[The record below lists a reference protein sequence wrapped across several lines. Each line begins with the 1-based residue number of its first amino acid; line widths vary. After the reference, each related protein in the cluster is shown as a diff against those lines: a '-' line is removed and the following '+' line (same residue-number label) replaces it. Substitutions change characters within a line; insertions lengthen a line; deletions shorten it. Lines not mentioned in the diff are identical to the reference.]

1 MKTRR
6 IALCASVL
14 SASLTAGLV
23 SLTARASDP
32 TGTQVSWARIVGIV
46 VPQGIVGRPAT
57 GGDCVPG
64 IDCVLGTPAAWTV
77 TSGIVTLDLEQGRL
91 NFEVRGLVLA
101 DDPSFTNIGTRGTIT
116 RVKGT
121 LVCNDT
127 EPGAPEL
134 VDTDAVALSP
144 QGNARFSGLISL
156 PPSCTDQPRD
166 IVFLIRI
173 AEAEPDFLVDRWNA
187 FGAVRRVIQN

>member
-6 IALCASVL
+6 IALCAWVM
-14 SASLTAGLV
+14 SASLTAGLLPLSV
-23 SLTARASDP
+23 RANDP
-32 TGTQVSWARIVGIV
+32 SGTQVSWARIVGIV
-46 VPQGIVGRPAT
+46 VPQGVVGRPAS
-57 GGDCVPG
+57 GGDCVFG
-64 IDCVLGTPAAWTV
+64 VDCVVGTPAAWTV
-77 TSGIVTLDLEQGRL
+77 SSGIATLYLEEGRL
-91 NFEVRGLVLA
+91 TFDVKGLVLA

-144 QGNARFSGLISL
+144 QGNARFSGLVSL

-187 FGAVRRVIQN
+187 FGAVRRVIRN